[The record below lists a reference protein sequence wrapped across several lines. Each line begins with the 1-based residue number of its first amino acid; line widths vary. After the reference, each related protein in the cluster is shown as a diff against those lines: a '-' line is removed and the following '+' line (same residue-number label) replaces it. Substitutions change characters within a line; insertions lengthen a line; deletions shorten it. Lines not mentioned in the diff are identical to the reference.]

1 MAQLSM
7 AQLGLAQFSNVLFGR
22 EKFSTVYIVRGQ
34 FSKVLTIYI
43 YILQKILFGKCL
55 RGRGGG
61 STGIQKLEVV
71 LCSPIFTTFWTLNVE
86 RGG

>member
-7 AQLGLAQFSNVLFGR
+7 VQLGLAQFSNVLFGR
-22 EKFSTVYIVRGQ
+22 KKFSTVYIVWGQ
-34 FSKVLTIYI
+34 FSKVLTIYT
-43 YILQKILFGKCL
+43 YILQKFSSKGE
-55 RGRGGG
+55 GAG